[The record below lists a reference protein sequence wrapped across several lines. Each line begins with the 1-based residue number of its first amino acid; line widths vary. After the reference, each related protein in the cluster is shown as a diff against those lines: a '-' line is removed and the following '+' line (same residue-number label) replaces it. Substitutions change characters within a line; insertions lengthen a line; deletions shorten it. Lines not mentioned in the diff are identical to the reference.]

1 MEKNSPFFTATVA
14 SVFYFVI
21 FIMLKYFLQNK
32 TVDWQSALFGAVVF
46 WLVIFIVHYF
56 LDRRYGS

>member
-1 MEKNSPFFTATVA
+1 MEKKSPFYTASIA
-14 SVFYFVI
+14 SFFYFAI

-32 TVDWQSALFGAVVF
+32 TVDWQGALLGAVIF